1 MIRKLLIMKI
11 VIAPDS
17 FKGSLTAPQ
26 VAEAIEAGFLLV
38 FPSIVTDKLPMADG
52 GEGTVASLVASSD
65 GKMQQVSVL
74 NPLGNQIPSE
84 FGIMGDCQTAVIEMA
99 SASGLPLISQDQQNP
114 MLTTTYGTGQL
125 MHAALDT
132 GCKKLIIGIGGSATN
147 DGGAGMA
154 QALGAKLL
162 DTSGNQ
168 IGFGGGSLADID
180 KIDISGFDPRLSEV
194 DVVVA
199 CDVSNTLT
207 GKDGASYV
215 YGPQKGA
222 TLDMAEVLDRNL
234 AHFASIIKRDLD
246 QSVADIPGA
255 GAAGGLGAGLIAFAG
270 AKLQAG
276 IDIVLEV
283 TDFASRIQGSDLV
296 ITGEGRLDYQTAFG
310 KTPAGVAKI
319 AQQHNIPV
327 IAIAGSVTEDIDKL
341 YAIGIDAV
349 VDIFH
354 EPMSLETAMVNA
366 SKLITIAAERA
377 ARLIG
382 IGLIKGKLDD

>member
-1 MIRKLLIMKI
+1 M
-11 VIAPDS
+11 P
-17 FKGSLTAPQ
+17 
-26 VAEAIEAGFLLV
+26 
-38 FPSIVTDKLPMADG
+38 
-52 GEGTVASLVASSD
+52 
-65 GKMQQVSVL
+65 
-74 NPLGNQIPSE
+74 
-84 FGIMGDCQTAVIEMA
+84 A

-283 TDFASRIQGSDLV
+283 TDFANRIQGSDLV